1 MPIERAKIHNRA
13 VNVRRRAE
21 FEMTTHRRDISRG
34 FTVRELAQYIGK
46 TGTYQIKDM
55 RIDVEVLDAKVSYG
69 QTRYLIT
76 PVSGEG
82 SRWVQENLVLEND

>member
-1 MPIERAKIHNRA
+1 MNRT
-13 VNVRRRAE
+13 RP
-21 FEMTTHRRDISRG
+21 DISQG
-34 FTVRELAQYIGK
+34 LTVRELAQSIGK

-55 RIDVEVLDAKVSYG
+55 KINVEVLDAKVSWG

-82 SRWVQENLVLEND
+82 SRWVQENLVLGSD